1 MWVPSLSWQ
10 DPLKKKMATHSSI
23 LAWRIPWAEELIHG
37 LQSAGLQRVR
47 RDWSDFTHMHSS
59 RENTSALYP
68 APWAD
73 CAQEDTRSFTT
84 APTAP
89 AGLLEDYF
97 PGSSFCFPWLLF
109 QHPCFAEGLMI
120 ALLCDTWKY
129 NFLGFCIEIMA
140 FINKVANYQNAEK
153 VFKWLEAISK
163 DWCSLQSV
171 RKSVLGFLW

>member
-1 MWVPSLSWQ
+1 
-10 DPLKKKMATHSSI
+10 MAIHSSI

-37 LQSAGLQRVR
+37 LQSTGLQRVR
-47 RDWSDFTHMHSS
+47 RDWSDFAHMHSS
-59 RENTSALYP
+59 KENTSALYP

-163 DWCSLQSV
+163 DWCSLQWV
-171 RKSVLGFLW
+171 RKSVLGFPW